1 MTLYAKLSAN
11 NYAQLSKINTKI
23 IKVECPSIKPISNT
37 VTIHKEI
44 IIYPNKSISHK
55 NSL

>member
-1 MTLYAKLSAN
+1 MTLYVKLSAN

-23 IKVECPSIKPISNT
+23 IKVECLSIRPICSA

-44 IIYPNKSISHK
+44 IIYSNKSINHK